1 MNKYPKHTLLLVLV
15 MTSYTENLMGFK
27 MGHKRKFTT
36 F

>member
-1 MNKYPKHTLLLVLV
+1 MNKYPKHILLLVLV
-15 MTSYTENLMGFK
+15 MTSDTENLMGFK